1 MEVFLE
7 ITPFL
12 LAAKLQLK
20 LIKKETSKG
29 SLDDKCWHFVLHTSV
44 CLFDWGLRK
53 HCEDIGKSSITD
65 PYFASIQ
72 DWKL

>member
-29 SLDDKCWHFVLHTSV
+29 SLDDKC
-44 CLFDWGLRK
+44 
-53 HCEDIGKSSITD
+53 
-65 PYFASIQ
+65 
-72 DWKL
+72 